1 MRKTTE
7 SILRAVRLPAVVLG
21 AVALVACGRSPNP
34 GGFASRSANEAISV
48 DTVTAT
54 DTVTAI
60 DYASRTITLQSPD
73 GTTQSYRVGPEM
85 TNFNQIHVGDK
96 IRATVAQ
103 SLVVGVRKAGTAPNA
118 GETVAV
124 ALAPK
129 GAKPGMFVTK
139 TAEVN
144 AKVINIDAA
153 NRTITLA
160 EPNSLTRTI
169 KLGPNVDLSNVQNGD
184 DVVVRYTDAFA
195 LYAEKP

>member
-1 MRKTTE
+1 MRKTTK
-7 SILRAVRLPAVVLG
+7 SILRAARLPAVVLG
-21 AVALVACGRSPNP
+21 AVALIACGRSQKP

-73 GTTQSYRVGPEM
+73 GTTQAYRIGPEAA
-85 TNFNQIHVGDK
+85 NFNQVHVGDK
-96 IRATVAQ
+96 VRATVAEP
-103 SLVVGVRKAGTAPNA
+103 LAVGVRKAGTAPNA
-118 GETVAV
+118 GEALAV

-144 AKVINIDAA
+144 AKVVSIDRA
-153 NRTITLA
+153 NRTMTLA

-169 KLGPNVDLSNVQNGD
+169 KLAPNVDVSNLKNGD

-195 LYAEKP
+195 LSVEKP